1 MVPVIFVVIFVCLVF
16 FQLIFVARRIIRVPP
31 NRLLVIY
38 GMMDHQGRAHKVVKS
53 GAAFVWP
60 LVQDYAWLST
70 EPITVDFPNGDRL
83 VVQVG
88 SDEPTVNHA
97 AEQLLGLRS
106 EEILQLVRD
115 HLLQAAPDANLDD
128 SLAKIGLVRSDL

>member
-1 MVPVIFVVIFVCLVF
+1 
-16 FQLIFVARRIIRVPP
+16 
-31 NRLLVIY
+31 
-38 GMMDHQGRAHKVVKS
+38 
-53 GAAFVWP
+53 VWP

-115 HLLQAAPDANLDD
+115 HLLQAGPDANLDE
-128 SLAKIGLVRSDL
+128 SLGKIGLVRSDL